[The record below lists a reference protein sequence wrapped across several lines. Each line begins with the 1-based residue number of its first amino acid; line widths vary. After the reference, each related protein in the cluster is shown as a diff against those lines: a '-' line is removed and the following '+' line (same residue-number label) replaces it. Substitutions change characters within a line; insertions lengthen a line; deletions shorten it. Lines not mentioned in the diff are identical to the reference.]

1 MNTGNADMTINNGT
15 VTNGGNPTGYALMA
29 AGDNAKLTVNGG
41 KIEAIQSIGG
51 ATVTINGGTI
61 INDCRYYAVYN
72 KGGNTVIYGGY
83 FCGYNNMDDI
93 YITGGTVTI
102 FGGYFE
108 DNKATLA
115 DGYTYQSNVQEI
127 DGITYNYKVVLQ
139 L

>member
-1 MNTGNADMTINNGT
+1 MFDQTYLEA
-15 VTNGGNPTGYALMA
+15 NPFDACGRAIVKIDDQGYSLIDDK
-29 AGDNAKLTVNGG
+29 GEKLTE
-41 KIEAIQSIGG
+41 KAYYRMEYIGSS
-51 ATVTINGGTI
+51 
-61 INDCRYYAVYN
+61 YYAVYN
-72 KGGNTVIYGGY
+72 EGGNTVINGGY

-127 DGITYNYKVVLQ
+127 DGITYNYEVVLQ